1 MTTVEI
7 ALRAI
12 VADLGR
18 GGRDFGL
25 VGGLAVSARVE
36 PRFTRDADLV
46 VSVPDDDGAEQV
58 LRELLAVGYRL
69 LSTVE
74 HDVAKR
80 LATARLASPAA
91 PDEDLVVDVLFASSG
106 VEPEIAARAQPL
118 EVLDG
123 LVVPVAALGDLLA
136 LKLLSRDDDTRP
148 QDGPDLRALRA
159 AATPA
164 DVALARQTVALIA
177 DRGYAR
183 GRDLA
188 AALRALL
195 AEG

>member
-1 MTTVEI
+1 MTTVET

-46 VSVPDDDGAEQV
+46 VSVPDDDGAERV
-58 LRELLAVGYRL
+58 LRDLMRVGYRL
-69 LSTVE
+69 VSTVD

-91 PDEDLVVDVLFASSG
+91 PDEELIVDVLFASSG
-106 VEPEIAARAQPL
+106 VEPEIAARAEPL

-123 LVVPVAALGDLLA
+123 LVVPVAAVGDLLA
-136 LKLLSRDDDTRP
+136 LKLLSRDDDARP
-148 QDGPDLRALRA
+148 QDALDLRALRA

-164 DVALARQTVALIA
+164 DVALARQTAALIA

>member
-1 MTTVEI
+1 
-7 ALRAI
+7 
-12 VADLGR
+12 
-18 GGRDFGL
+18 
-25 VGGLAVSARVE
+25 
-36 PRFTRDADLV
+36 
-46 VSVPDDDGAEQV
+46 
-58 LRELLAVGYRL
+58 VGYRL
-69 LSTVE
+69 VSTVD

-91 PDEDLVVDVLFASSG
+91 PDEELIVDVLFASSG
-106 VEPEIAARAQPL
+106 VEPEIAARAEPL

-123 LVVPVAALGDLLA
+123 LVVPVAAVGDLLA
-136 LKLLSRDDDTRP
+136 LKLLSRDDDARP
-148 QDGPDLRALRA
+148 QDALDLRALRA

-164 DVALARQTVALIA
+164 DVALARQTAALIA

>member
-1 MTTVEI
+1 MTTVET

-46 VSVPDDDGAEQV
+46 VSVPDDDGAERV
-58 LRELLAVGYRL
+58 LRDLILVGYRL
-69 LSTVE
+69 VSTVE

-91 PDEDLVVDVLFASSG
+91 PDEELIVDVLFASSG
-106 VEPEIAARAQPL
+106 VEPEIAARAEPL

-123 LVVPVAALGDLLA
+123 LVVPVAAVGDLLA
-136 LKLLSRDDDTRP
+136 LKLLSRDDDARP
-148 QDGPDLRALRA
+148 QDALDLRALRA

-164 DVALARQTVALIA
+164 DVALARQTAALIA